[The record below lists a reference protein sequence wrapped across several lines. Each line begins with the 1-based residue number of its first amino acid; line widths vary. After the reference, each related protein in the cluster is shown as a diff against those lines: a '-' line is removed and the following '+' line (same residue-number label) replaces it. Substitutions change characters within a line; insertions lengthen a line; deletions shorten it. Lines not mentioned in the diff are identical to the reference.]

1 MALRKRVIRLFTLMK
16 NTYQT
21 TDISNKD
28 IEPEKKSKRKYNF
41 PEHGVTVEATSL
53 EEAKKELYKLINK

>member
-1 MALRKRVIRLFTLMK
+1 MK

-28 IEPEKKSKRKYNF
+28 IEPEKEKSRKYNF
-41 PEHGVTVEATSL
+41 PQHGVTVEATSL
-53 EEAKKELYKLINK
+53 EEAKKELNKLITK